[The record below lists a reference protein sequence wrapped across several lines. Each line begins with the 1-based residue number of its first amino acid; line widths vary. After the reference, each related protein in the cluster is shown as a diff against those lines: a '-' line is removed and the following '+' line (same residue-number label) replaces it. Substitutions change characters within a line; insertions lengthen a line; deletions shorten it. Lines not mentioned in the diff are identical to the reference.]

1 MVEGNREANRSR
13 TKNKPRPGEK
23 TEGTRTGK
31 IMTVDR
37 LLQLPNRFFEPDGA
51 RGLCRTRQP
60 FVYAM
65 PTLQARPQT
74 GDGALGKRKTESRFS
89 TTFEEQLDRELSIR
103 AEERSRER
111 ARIPRDLHNTLF
123 QGFYDASMLLH
134 KVVEAMPVRSL
145 EGYSLGNALRV
156 IRRVL
161 KEGRSVLRDLRAPE
175 FAPSSIE
182 QEICGFLK
190 KFSSGVVRC
199 EVNVT
204 GGRKKLKPAFQEQIS
219 SIAREAL
226 LNALLHSEA
235 TCIEAEIEYFPR
247 RLRVIVRDN
256 GRGIDTKKARTQG
269 DPHRGL
275 LGMRDRAE
283 SLGARLAIWSRPNAG
298 TEVEISLAGQAF
310 AGACASDV

>member
-1 MVEGNREANRSR
+1 
-13 TKNKPRPGEK
+13 
-23 TEGTRTGK
+23 
-31 IMTVDR
+31 MTVDT
-37 LLQLPNRFFEPDGA
+37 LLGPPNQFFDSDGI
-51 RGLCRTRQP
+51 RG
-60 FVYAM
+60 
-65 PTLQARPQT
+65 
-74 GDGALGKRKTESRFS
+74 
-89 TTFEEQLDRELSIR
+89 QLDRELNIR
-103 AEERSRER
+103 VEKRSRER
-111 ARIPRDLHNTLF
+111 ARTARGLHDTLY
-123 QGFYDASMLLH
+123 Q
-134 KVVEAMPVRSL
+134 VIPVRSL
-145 EGYSLGNALRV
+145 ERQLLGNALRV
-156 IRRVL
+156 IRRVF
-161 KEGRSVLRDLRAPE
+161 EESRSVLQDLCAPE

-199 EVNVT
+199 EVKVT
-204 GGRKKLKPAFQEQIS
+204 GHRKKLKPAFQEQIS